1 MIKYLV
7 PTDYSANSLHALQ
20 YAIQL
25 ANKQPSIIYLYHFYR
40 IKEKAGMIM
49 SFEERLQEE
58 NERQLEDLVA
68 TVAHLMDENTRIE
81 IKAKSGDAATQINWN
96 AEVHGVDYIVM
107 GAQGE
112 TMDAQVSFGSTLGG
126 VIKSTITPILI
137 IPPNFAGGLP
147 RRILFAFRRLTT
159 HAHEVIRPFRWLLS
173 LCKAK
178 LSVLHV
184 IASEDDTMEV
194 ELGDLFTHQ
203 AFHEVEIKADSLPAG
218 VAAYLAENSMDW
230 VCMIKR
236 NRGIFERLFTTNR
249 FYKEDFS
256 IPVPVLL
263 VPEWK
268 ATAE

>member
-7 PTDYSANSLHALQ
+7 PTDYSANSLDALQ

-25 ANKQPSIIYLYHFYR
+25 ANKQPSIIYLYHFYQ

-49 SFEERLQEE
+49 SFTERLQEE
-58 NERQLEDLVA
+58 NEMQLEDLVA
-68 TVAHLMDENTRIE
+68 TVAHLTEENTRIE
-81 IKAKSGDAATQINWN
+81 IKAKSGDAATLINWN
-96 AEVHGVDYIVM
+96 AELHGVDYIVM

-126 VIKSTITPILI
+126 VIKTTTTPILI
-137 IPPNFAGGLP
+137 IPPNYIGGIP
-147 RRILFAFRRLTT
+147 KRILFAFRKLTT
-159 HAHEVIRPFRWLLS
+159 HAHEVIRPFRWMLS

-184 IASEDDTMEV
+184 VVSEEDTMDV

-203 AFHEVEIKADSLPAG
+203 AFHEVEIQSASLPAG
-218 VAAYLAENSMDW
+218 VATYLENNPMDW

-256 IPVPVLL
+256 IPIPVLL
-263 VPEWK
+263 VPEWTT
-268 ATAE
+268 TAE

>member
-107 GAQGE
+107 GAQ
-112 TMDAQVSFGSTLGG
+112 
-126 VIKSTITPILI
+126 
-137 IPPNFAGGLP
+137 
-147 RRILFAFRRLTT
+147 
-159 HAHEVIRPFRWLLS
+159 
-173 LCKAK
+173 
-178 LSVLHV
+178 
-184 IASEDDTMEV
+184 
-194 ELGDLFTHQ
+194 
-203 AFHEVEIKADSLPAG
+203 
-218 VAAYLAENSMDW
+218 
-230 VCMIKR
+230 
-236 NRGIFERLFTTNR
+236 
-249 FYKEDFS
+249 
-256 IPVPVLL
+256 
-263 VPEWK
+263 
-268 ATAE
+268 